1 MFTYAYDGMRRIIV
15 VFGKRRGIAAEVWR
29 SVRMKSDI
37 STVIA
42 ISYSNLFGRMSFS
55 LRRSQVAIKI

>member
-15 VFGKRRGIAAEVWR
+15 VFGKRKGIAAEVWR
-29 SVRMKSDI
+29 SVRMKGDI

-42 ISYSNLFGRMSFS
+42 ISNISVSGEVR
-55 LRRSQVAIKI
+55 

>member
-1 MFTYAYDGMRRIIV
+1 MFTHAYDGMRRTIV
-15 VFGKRRGIAAEVWR
+15 VFGKSRGIAAEVWR

-42 ISYSNLFGRMSFS
+42 ISNLDLFGRMRFS
-55 LRRSQVAIKI
+55 LRKSQVAIKI